1 MKATLFA
8 IVASVALFAVPANSA
23 THEQL
28 TAATT
33 AESMPTISAQVLP
46 VAVPVAVTTPAATQV
61 AFNDHGYYGG
71 KGYGKRYKHR
81 GHGKRRYHGYGPRV
95 GDVRIIERPCATRI
109 VRFTPFGKK
118 VRVIRHCGGR
128 HSARF
133 FKNY

>member
-8 IVASVALFAVPANSA
+8 IAASVTLFVMPANSA
-23 THEQL
+23 TQDHL
-28 TAATT
+28 TAA
-33 AESMPTISAQVLP
+33 AAMAPTPAISAQALP
-46 VAVPVAVTTPAATQV
+46 VAAAPAISTPAATQV
-61 AFNDHGYYGG
+61 AFNQIGYYDR

-81 GHGKRRYHGYGPRV
+81 RHGRRHRGPRV

-133 FKNY
+133 YQNW

>member
-8 IVASVALFAVPANSA
+8 IAASVTLFVMPANSA
-23 THEQL
+23 VHGNL
-28 TAATT
+28 NAAAPVAST
-33 AESMPTISAQVLP
+33 PPISAQVLP
-46 VAVPVAVTTPAATQV
+46 ITSAPAISTPATTQV
-61 AFNDHGYYGG
+61 EFNQIGYYDR
-71 KGYGKRYKHR
+71 KGYGKRYK
-81 GHGKRRYHGYGPRV
+81 KRRHGRRHRGPRV

-133 FKNY
+133 YQNW